1 MKEGNILSFRILVNY
16 EGNVVTELSGLP
28 PDKIDEV
35 FKGHDK
41 VLMNKIIKEGRLK
54 LEKLHGYLESELDAL
69 K

>member
-16 EGNVVTELSGLP
+16 EGDVVTELSGLP
-28 PDKIDEV
+28 VDKIDKV

-41 VLMNKIIKEGRLK
+41 VLMSKIIKEGRLK
-54 LEKLHGYLESELDAL
+54 LKKLHGYLEGELDAL